1 MNLYHDC
8 IKIAVYKVAEGETG
22 FRALP
27 ESEKAYLGCVHIM
40 WKKSYHSVRD
50 DGESPVLTFSEELR
64 ATEEPICK
72 YNISGSLSGEIKWIA
87 FGHANSRLNADGT
100 KKKAA
105 ADGAEA
111 QAQQDPGSFGT
122 L

>member
-27 ESEKAYLGCVHIM
+27 ESEKAYLGCVYIM